1 MKDRLYEQNN
11 SEKPFSISKELGN
24 LNIIECDSNENKNQD
39 ATLIKAKEIAIV
51 KQEVSDIPHDKGDKE
66 KTDGVEIQL
75 KDFLVDISNF
85 EEILHKH

>member
-1 MKDRLYEQNN
+1 V
-11 SEKPFSISKELGN
+11 F
-24 LNIIECDSNENKNQD
+24 
-39 ATLIKAKEIAIV
+39 IKAEEIAIV
-51 KQEVSDIPHDKGDKE
+51 KQEVSDIPDDKGDKE